1 MRCSSAAPAA
11 AACKRIVQLC
21 CDDVDNFC
29 RDTQLTTGDLN
40 SNWKR
45 SPKTKKSTT
54 VHVPTTPSTGD
65 QLDTRLSPE
74 KKQQQQRHDQRPARL
89 STKSNCT
96 NNNPEAVTS
105 GLVDGGEN
113 RVLIGPARKIES
125 VVPGTVLV

>member
-1 MRCSSAAPAA
+1 MLLYVLRL
-11 AACKRIVQLC
+11 IE
-21 CDDVDNFC
+21 
-29 RDTQLTTGDLN
+29 LN
-40 SNWKR
+40 WFRN
-45 SPKTKKSTT
+45 
-54 VHVPTTPSTGD
+54 
-65 QLDTRLSPE
+65 Q
-74 KKQQQQRHDQRPARL
+74 QQQQRHDQRPARL